1 MLARR
6 PRITVY
12 GRDNTKQVKVPYI
25 ICGPFKNV
33 RGQGKQKFDQTR
45 FKRKSIETKVTSM
58 MIIITIL
65 IVINSNNNYGKS
77 NK

>member
-25 ICGPFKNV
+25 ICGPFKNM
-33 RGQGKQKFDQTR
+33 RGQGKQNQIQRPDSK
-45 FKRKSIETKVTSM
+45 EKV
-58 MIIITIL
+58 L
-65 IVINSNNNYGKS
+65 KQ
-77 NK
+77 K